1 MKTAFAT
8 WNDRIAPVFDTAQ
21 TIHIVEFQGTA
32 ITDERKEILGAELPV
47 QKVLRLVELDIGVLV
62 CGAVSRPVYDVLT
75 AYGIHVIPFVAGGL
89 PEIIDAYLGGILG
102 KDRFAMPGC
111 RRQGRHRSRGMSDYS
126 QGAVIINRADRV
138 GGTRAAG
145 TVGACVCP
153 KCGREEPHER
163 GRPCSERSCSECGS
177 SMTRQ

>member
-21 TIHIVEFQGTA
+21 TIHVVEFQGVD
-32 ITDERKEILGAELPV
+32 ITDEKNEAIGSELPV

-62 CGAVSRPVYDVLT
+62 CGAVSRPVYDVLI

-89 PEIIDAYLGGILG
+89 PEIIDAYLGGIIE

-111 RRQGRHRSRGMSDYS
+111 RKQRRHRARGMNNFS
-126 QGAVIINRADRV
+126 QKEERQCQEEMERDPWEWDR
-138 GGTRAAG
+138 
-145 TVGACVCP
+145 
-153 KCGREEPHER
+153 
-163 GRPCSERSCSECGS
+163 
-177 SMTRQ
+177 